1 MRLGETS
8 QFSSNPSSTSESFS
22 LNSLRNSRPCCASP
36 LPNAHFS
43 SEGAAQTTAAEVAAF
58 EQRAKAALIESAKA
72 FPKGTKVTWNGSDS
86 DVPEGTVGT
95 VLEPKEDT
103 PGNLR
108 VAFPAGTWGF
118 FMADLRRA

>member
-1 MRLGETS
+1 M
-8 QFSSNPSSTSESFS
+8 
-22 LNSLRNSRPCCASP
+22 A
-36 LPNAHFS
+36 
-43 SEGAAQTTAAEVAAF
+43 AAE
-58 EQRAKAALIESAKA
+58 QRIKAALIKAAAKA